1 VAFFFGHGDRAL
13 FGAYDAP
20 SGACRG
26 AVLLVNPIG
35 DDALRAHR
43 PLRHLGRRLVEA
55 GFAVLRFDFHG
66 TGDSQG
72 DEGDEARVFT
82 WLADVRLAASE
93 LCARSGATS
102 IDVVALRLG
111 ATLALSALARGPEE
125 RIRSLVLWGPY
136 ASGTEFHREGTRL
149 YKMHRMLEPAGFSGG
164 PASRTDG
171 DEVFGFLLT
180 HETVAAL
187 TELDVRTL
195 ARAPVG
201 RALVIG
207 DGSGARAEQ
216 EIAGRLEALDVRTET
231 RTVPNSLRFL
241 LDAPHRS
248 KLPKDAL
255 DAIVAWLAD
264 ASAHQ
269 REEPVVYSARGC
281 VGVFHHGATRLDL
294 PPIVLTSAGTV
305 HRVGPHRLYVK
316 LARRLARAGFRVLR
330 VDLSGIGDSPAG
342 DDGIENVTY
351 PKDGYDDLGDA
362 MDWLATRTGA
372 ERFIVAGLCSGGD
385 FAFQTAM
392 RDARVTGVVIMNPR
406 TFCVT
411 VLAEVESGNDPLV
424 VAAAERARTSRVPVP
439 ESLRRIV
446 ERGVDTLL
454 IVSEKDPGVH
464 YVDTHWGDA
473 MRALGDLPGFRR
485 EDVPGTDHNFTSIW
499 AQQKVIDLCA
509 HHLERRYFA

>member
-20 SGACRG
+20 SGECRG

-35 DDALRAHR
+35 DDAMRAHR
-43 PLRHLGRRLVEA
+43 PFRHLARRLVEA

-72 DEGDEARVFT
+72 DERDAARVAT
-82 WLADVRLAASE
+82 WLDDVRRAATE
-93 LCARSGATS
+93 LCARSGATH

-111 ATLALSALARGPEE
+111 ATLAASALAMAPESPE
-125 RIRSLVLWGPY
+125 TRVRSLVLWGPY
-136 ASGTEFHREGTRL
+136 ARGADFHREGTRL
-149 YKMHRMLEPAGFSGG
+149 YKMHRMLEPGGFSGG
-164 PASRTDG
+164 PASRSDG

-187 TELDVRTL
+187 SELDVRTL
-195 ARAPVG
+195 ARVPFG
-201 RALVIG
+201 RALLIG
-207 DGSGARAEQ
+207 DGNGTRAEQ
-216 EIAGRLEALDVRTET
+216 EIASRFDAIGVQTET
-231 RTVPNSLRFL
+231 RTVPHSLRFL
-241 LDAPHRS
+241 LDVPHRS
-248 KLPKDAL
+248 KLPNDAI
-255 DAIVAWLAD
+255 DAIVAWLTD
-264 ASAHQ
+264 GVP
-269 REEPVVYSARGC
+269 REQPVAYGARGG
-281 VGVFHHGATRLDL
+281 VGVFHDGATRRG
-294 PPIVLTSAGTV
+294 PPIVLTSAGAV

-316 LARRLARAGFRVLR
+316 LARRLARAGFTVLR

-362 MDWLATRTGA
+362 MNWLAARTGA

-385 FAFQTAM
+385 FAFQMAM
-392 RDARVTGVVIMNPR
+392 RDERVTGAVIMNPR

-411 VLAEVESGNDPLV
+411 ALAEVESGNDPLV
-424 VAAAERARTSRVPVP
+424 VAAAERARTHGVPVP

-473 MRALGDLPGFRR
+473 MRALGDLPGFWR

-499 AQQKVIDLCA
+499 AQDTVIDLCA
-509 HHLERRYFA
+509 YHLERRYLA